1 MFNTHVAITPRL
13 KNIAYNS
20 KEALADHLPADPV
33 LSILQFTYHPGVN
46 VAEPSQRAHALW
58 QKSLE
63 FVSTVPGFQGMYW
76 APVDHTSPHQQIIVL
91 IQWDSGHSWKRFQS
105 SLGFSMMLGYVE
117 SVSNRCIQSVLP
129 VNLPISDSLLELA
142 SFRFGLSDDQDN
154 QKHGFKS
161 KWDTVFAPFLSNT
174 SVNLKS
180 DLLYCCGEWLET
192 DQASE
197 DRYFV
202 GMLFWKPDSQD
213 GHRHRRQANDHNLR
227 IRIAQLVEDTAEV
240 VSVYT
245 RQLRQVHASSGAS
258 METRGLSTPSP
269 SPVSVNGQ
277 FSTNHPV
284 SQSHVKREYN
294 LDEQKFSQGQDQCH
308 LQSIRQA
315 RQTPPQRIAGG
326 PAGSWYPMGKISQH
340 HLPQS
345 LGYSGKPTMDWI
357 SFRAQSGHPAVGA
370 GGAFE
375 ELRRKLW
382 GMGGCSRIFWGRSQE
397 NEGEGEG
404 EGEGNLISF
413 SLFIG
418 MSCLGA
424 SSTKRR
430 YLTRFVLLQALE
442 HSEHSKRQRPEAEA
456 EAEAK
461 VRTQLQQYIDEFK
474 DACGDAIQ
482 GLSHRRT
489 TGLSPFPSVP
499 HFIDIVIFDVSP
511 NETDQRSF
519 GYAFSNYQAYVTSF
533 SHKYTHLLGKLA
545 KF

>member
-1 MFNTHVAITPRL
+1 
-13 KNIAYNS
+13 
-20 KEALADHLPADPV
+20 
-33 LSILQFTYHPGVN
+33 
-46 VAEPSQRAHALW
+46 
-58 QKSLE
+58 
-63 FVSTVPGFQGMYW
+63 
-76 APVDHTSPHQQIIVL
+76 
-91 IQWDSGHSWKRFQS
+91 
-105 SLGFSMMLGYVE
+105 
-117 SVSNRCIQSVLP
+117 
-129 VNLPISDSLLELA
+129 
-142 SFRFGLSDDQDN
+142 
-154 QKHGFKS
+154 
-161 KWDTVFAPFLSNT
+161 
-174 SVNLKS
+174 
-180 DLLYCCGEWLET
+180 
-192 DQASE
+192 
-197 DRYFV
+197 
-202 GMLFWKPDSQD
+202 MLFWKPDSQD